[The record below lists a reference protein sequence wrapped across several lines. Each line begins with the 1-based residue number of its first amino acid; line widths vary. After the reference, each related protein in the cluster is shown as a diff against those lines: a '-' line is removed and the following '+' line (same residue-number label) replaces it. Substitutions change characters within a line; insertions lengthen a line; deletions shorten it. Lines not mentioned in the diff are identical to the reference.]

1 MSGLCFV
8 DYSRNSS
15 WYRSL
20 RCFDGG
26 LISGNFG
33 YGAYAIEERV
43 TVIYFDY
50 VLLNL
55 GQLEI
60 CYLEG
65 VLLVAEGRLVVEE
78 LVQVVLML
86 SVVWIGCCCLSW
98 HVEHW
103 MVSLSDSFTT
113 FDRVRLALMLA
124 ITSRTTANEHATV
137 PSSAPVIGA
146 DRCRGIWGVMRP
158 HTALPSLLLT
168 SGPWG
173 EMVFA
178 AVCSCH
184 SHDPELAWSHSPRGV
199 SEIQS
204 ARCLSP

>member
-1 MSGLCFV
+1 MFGLCFV
-8 DYSRNSS
+8 GYSRNSS

-65 VLLVAEGRLVVEE
+65 VMLVAEGRLVVEE

-86 SVVWIGCCCLSW
+86 SVVWIGCCCSW

-113 FDRVRLALMLA
+113 FDRVRLALILA
-124 ITSRTTANEHATV
+124 TSRTTAYEHATI
-137 PSSAPVIGA
+137 PGRAPVIGA
-146 DRCRGIWGVMRP
+146 NRRCGVWGVMRP
-158 HTALPSLLLT
+158 HPALPSLLLT
-168 SGPWG
+168 GGPWG

-184 SHDPELAWSHSPRGV
+184 CHDPELARSHSSRGV